1 MLLLPALCSGR
12 AALRGRVDHYRSGLA
27 RAIGVANWDAD
38 DLQELKDEMKNKT
51 NDWII
56 MPAVAQYRFHPHKSS
71 ANPKLKKLI
80 EFCAAN
86 NIVFNGYSPLG
97 SPDFTRFEP
106 SIGTPSL
113 LDEPAIRA
121 IAARV
126 GKTPAQ
132 VILRWHAQQKIPTNP
147 RTTNASHMAE
157 NLDVF
162 DWQLSA
168 ADMHTLSSMPQC
180 AADRGNPYA
189 KDCDAVRKAAG
200 EDGIAKYDN
209 ETGPTATC

>member
-1 MLLLPALCSGR
+1 M
-12 AALRGRVDHYRSGLA
+12 
-27 RAIGVANWDAD
+27 
-38 DLQELKDEMKNKT
+38 
-51 NDWII
+51 
-56 MPAVAQYRFHPHKSS
+56 
-71 ANPKLKKLI
+71 
-80 EFCAAN
+80 
-86 NIVFNGYSPLG
+86 
-97 SPDFTRFEP
+97 
-106 SIGTPSL
+106 
-113 LDEPAIRA
+113 
-121 IAARV
+121 
-126 GKTPAQ
+126 GKTAAQ

-157 NLDVF
+157 NLAVF

-168 ADMHTLSSMPQC
+168 ADMRTLSSMPQC